1 MTDVVSDGRLKL
13 LQVTLTAGFVSMGA
27 FMVSAAFLQDDA
39 LLYLLLA
46 LAVAS
51 FASPFLGLQK
61 RLVNYVAARRGTTYV
76 TFGIL
81 LLPVGLIANS
91 AFVAYFLWLGV
102 SSGILDI
109 EGYFIPIT
117 GLIIAIL
124 INTAILV
131 YNVVKIR
138 GID

>member
-1 MTDVVSDGRLKL
+1 MHNRKAD
-13 LQVTLTAGFVSMGA
+13 
-27 FMVSAAFLQDDA
+27 
-39 LLYLLLA
+39 
-46 LAVAS
+46 
-51 FASPFLGLQK
+51 SPFLGLQK

-91 AFVAYFLWLGV
+91 AFVAYFLRLGI

-109 EGYFIPIT
+109 EGYFIPMT
-117 GLIIAIL
+117 GVIIAIL
-124 INTAILV
+124 INIAILV